1 MSIDVCIGNYGYYN
15 EGELRDAWISL
26 PKTSKEISDFLSAH
40 GLQDPEHEEIYIS
53 DYDGVPFGLTNL
65 FDEYTHLDDLNML
78 ARQMEARPCAVETV
92 KGALGCGIDEPGSV
106 TGLMNWIEQ
115 ADKIPYYAYDYTGA
129 YARDEWGQTCIERL
143 SADENYGY
151 TVLEDTDLM
160 RMLEKDSDAMSA
172 FDVERYGRF
181 CSDSGNVQLGDKG
194 YVDGMQDMP
203 DEDRYTREELAE
215 MYPNFVDCTM
225 FGTRAEAVKR
235 YLSKGS
241 KVAIEGKLRYSSW
254 EKDGERRSKIEVI
267 VDEIEFMSRAGR
279 DGQEPVAQS
288 RPSQSVVAAATAQPP
303 MPDLYDE
310 DIPF

>member
-65 FDEYTHLDDLNML
+65 FDEYTRLNDLNML
-78 ARQMEARPCAVETV
+78 ARQMEAYPGAVEAV
-92 KGALGCGIDEPGSV
+92 KGALGCGIDHPGSV
-106 TGLMNWIEQ
+106 IGLMNWIEQ
-115 ADKIPYYAYDYTGA
+115 ADEIPYYAYDYTGA

-215 MYPNFVDCTM
+215 MYGDPEPGDEPGAPVVERDEYGGPGFETEVRDESARDYHYGGM
-225 FGTRAEAVKR
+225 DLSAEAR
-235 YLSKGS
+235 DARETSALI
-241 KVAIEGKLRYSSW
+241 A
-254 EKDGERRSKIEVI
+254 EVDTI
-267 VDEIEFMSRAGR
+267 DREAPAR
-279 DGQEPVAQS
+279 
-288 RPSQSVVAAATAQPP
+288 
-303 MPDLYDE
+303 
-310 DIPF
+310 

>member
-115 ADKIPYYAYDYTGA
+115 ADKIPYHAYDYPGA
-129 YARDEWGQTCIERL
+129 GAEDEWGQTKVERS
-143 SADENYGY
+143 SAEENFAR
-151 TVLEDTDLM
+151 TVLDESPVIEF
-160 RMLEKDSDAMSA
+160 LEECGMEEFFNYEK
-172 FDVERYGRF
+172 YGRS
-181 CSDSGNVQLGDKG
+181 CETGGDANLGDRG
-194 YVDGMQDMP
+194 YFDRNGDMP
-203 DEDRYTREELAE
+203 DEDLYTREELAE
-215 MYPNFVDCTM
+215 MYGDPEPNDPGDEPGAPCLERQDYGDLNL
-225 FGTRAEAVKR
+225 GTEVQ
-235 YLSKGS
+235 
-241 KVAIEGKLRYSSW
+241 
-254 EKDGERRSKIEVI
+254 GERDGIHRYGGMDLEGEVL
-267 VDEIEFMSRAGR
+267 DARM
-279 DGQEPVAQS
+279 
-288 RPSQSVVAAATAQPP
+288 AAAAIVKDEAGDLSRESPG
-303 MPDLYDE
+303 PDWSR
-310 DIPF
+310 